1 MNQGQDS
8 QFTLH
13 PHLSLGLDW
22 KKKLEYYILSLAM
35 YGEEREITQSSDYE
49 ENNTEVHF
57 PSCLT
62 LYM

>member
-1 MNQGQDS
+1 
-8 QFTLH
+8 
-13 PHLSLGLDW
+13 
-22 KKKLEYYILSLAM
+22 M

-62 LYM
+62 LYMWERKESNNLDVSSLWKAEQVCFNL